1 MKKHIAIVFGG
12 KSPEHEISVRSAKN
26 IIAAIDR
33 SLFDLSLIGIDRK
46 GIWRLLEDEHID
58 KYVPESGPQIA
69 FSLGEQHPLFL
80 KESGT
85 AIEGIDLLYLVLHG
99 PNGEDG
105 TVQGLVR
112 LLGFPFIGPD
122 VLGASAAMDKEITKR
137 LLQEAGVMVAPGLT
151 AYDYQAASLDYQH
164 ISTQLGK
171 PVFIK
176 PANMGSSVGVHK
188 VRNQEEFD
196 KAIADAFLYDRKILI
211 ESMIHGREVEC
222 AVMGNSHPKA
232 STIGEIVTTEEYSF
246 EEKYADS
253 SETAIHIPAQISASD
268 IERLRA
274 VAIQAYRAVDCE
286 VLTRVDMF
294 LTDSGDIYVNELNT
308 LPGFTSISMYP
319 KLWEHE
325 GLSYTDLITQL
336 IGYAFERHE
345 KKEGLK
351 MTW

>member
-12 KSPEHEISVRSAKN
+12 KSPEHEVSVRSAKT
-26 IIAAIDR
+26 IISAIDR
-33 SLFDLSLIGIDRK
+33 GLFDLTLLGIDRS
-46 GIWRLLEDEHID
+46 GIWRRLENENIG
-58 KYVPESGPQIA
+58 KYVPETGPQLA
-69 FSLGEQHPLFL
+69 FSLGEANPLFL
-80 KESGT
+80 KDSLEP
-85 AIEGIDLLYLVLHG
+85 IKDIDLMYLVLHG

-112 LLGFPFIGPD
+112 LLGYPFIGPD

-137 LLQEAGVMVAPGLT
+137 LLEEAGVQVAPGIT
-151 AYDYQAASLDYQH
+151 AYDYQVEDLNYEQ
-164 ISTQLGK
+164 ISAQLGR
-171 PVFIK
+171 PIFIK

-196 KAIADAFLYDRKILI
+196 KAISDAFLYDRKILI

-232 STIGEIVTTEEYSF
+232 STIGEIVTAEEYSF

-253 SETAIHIPAQISASD
+253 SATMIHIPAKIDANNL
-268 IERLRA
+268 ERLRE
-274 VAIQAYRAVDCE
+274 VAIKAYRAVDCE

-294 LTDSGDIYVNELNT
+294 LTDSGEIYVNELNT

-325 GLSYTDLITQL
+325 GLTYTDLIT
-336 IGYAFERHE
+336 
-345 KKEGLK
+345 K
-351 MTW
+351 